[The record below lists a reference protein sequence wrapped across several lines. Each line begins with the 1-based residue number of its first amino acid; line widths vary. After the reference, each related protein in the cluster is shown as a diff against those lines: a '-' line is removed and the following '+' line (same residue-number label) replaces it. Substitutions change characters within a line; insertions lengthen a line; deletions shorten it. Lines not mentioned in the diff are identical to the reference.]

1 MPARGRFWNIVAAAA
16 LVVTAGCGGGPTQ
29 RETAGPGAGGQ
40 ARVHGSP
47 GDASARVRDLRAAVV
62 GTWLP
67 CGRWGRT
74 PLTFQAN
81 GSVTGGGFAGVR
93 WAMTAPGTIDISDSM
108 TTVRYSL
115 DEEALQAARRLV
127 LTHTEH
133 HRRVSCAFTRC
144 HIDKDPVLRRQRR
157 CEVSTRPH
165 GRPRPAPAEDERV
178 LGPGSPRRFQ
188 VPPLSVECG

>member
-29 RETAGPGAGGQ
+29 RDTAGPGAGGQ

-47 GDASARVRDLRAAVV
+47 GDASAHVRDLRAAIV
-62 GTWLP
+62 GTWMP
-67 CGRWGRT
+67 CERWGRA
-74 PLTFQAN
+74 PLTFQAD

-93 WAMTAPGTIDISDSM
+93 WAMTAPGIVDISDSM
-108 TTVRYSL
+108 TKVRYSL

-127 LTHTEH
+127 LTYSEH

-144 HIDKDPVLRRQRR
+144 HNHKDPVLRRQRR
-157 CEVSTRPH
+157 CEVSTRPQ
-165 GRPRPAPAEDERV
+165 GRPRPAPAHDERF
-178 LGPGSPRRFQ
+178 LERGAPRGIP
-188 VPPLSVECG
+188 VPPPSVACG